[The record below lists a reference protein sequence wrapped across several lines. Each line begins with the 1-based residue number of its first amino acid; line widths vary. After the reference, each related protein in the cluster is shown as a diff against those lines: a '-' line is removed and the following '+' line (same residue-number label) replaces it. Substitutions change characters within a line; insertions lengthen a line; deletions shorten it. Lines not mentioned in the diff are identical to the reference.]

1 MKLVSK
7 ILIEL
12 GPTIIIA
19 PIINFSLITI
29 QVNFIINI
37 IISNVIQYYIIKRTF
52 FIKITVD

>member
-19 PIINFSLITI
+19 PIISFSLITI